1 MPGLLGYQA
10 VLKRKCCYSTLSNQF
25 QVGFT
30 VSLLLIVVIF
40 VRSHAQKIDFQ
51 SLIHPR
57 VAEQVLLL
65 AHVELMHPQIAEI
78 AFLALANLRVFDD
91 AINLVINAI
100 LIAFGQA
107 VEGVLKAA

>member
-10 VLKRKCCYSTLSNQF
+10 VLKRKCCYSTLPDEF

-30 VSLLLIVVIF
+30 VPLLLIVIIL
-40 VRSHAQKIDFQ
+40 VRSQAQEIDLQ
-51 SLIHPR
+51 SQVHPS

-65 AHVELMHPQIAEI
+65 SHVELMHPQIAEI

-91 AINLVINAI
+91 AINFVINAI